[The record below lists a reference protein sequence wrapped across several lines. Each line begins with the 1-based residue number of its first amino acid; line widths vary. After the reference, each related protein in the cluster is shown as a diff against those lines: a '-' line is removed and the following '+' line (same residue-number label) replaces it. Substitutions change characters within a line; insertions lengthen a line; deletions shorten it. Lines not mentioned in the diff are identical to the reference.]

1 MQIKKIIKDYTPN
14 SKTLLTPESQAKAIQ
29 ELYDQIREFFAYFNS
44 AEFIQTVKG
53 EKGDPGAEGAR
64 GEKGL
69 KGDKGEQGVVG
80 PIGPRGP
87 KGDTGAN
94 GIPGPK
100 GDKGDTG
107 ARGEIGPIGP
117 RGPQGLDGIPGRK
130 GDKGDQGSTGVPFGI
145 LGVFNTYQELVTEAQ
160 REDAKF
166 YLVASLNDQNG
177 DLYVYRAKYDDFIF
191 LNNVIYDL
199 AFQIIS
205 GPPGRNYLTF
215 TKGEHID
222 EYGNIQIDKTETM
235 DEYGYLHT
243 NVVLNYLKGNG
254 VKKTEW
260 TQDDRD
266 SQWSKLVITFDNDTT
281 ATIKVKNGK
290 GIDKTEKTGTNV
302 LVDSYRI
309 TYSDGTY
316 FDYIVTNGKGINRI
330 EKTSTDVLT
339 DTYTIYW
346 NDNTT
351 TTYLVTNGRGIVKI
365 EKTATAADNI
375 TDTYTI
381 TYNDNTTSTFTV
393 VNGNGITKVEKTETN
408 VLVDT
413 YTITFTT
420 GVTTTFQ
427 VTNGRGIAKVEKT
440 NTNALVDTY
449 TITYND
455 NTTSTFTVT
464 NGKGIVKIE
473 LTNTTLL
480 VDTYTITW
488 NDNTTSTYT
497 VTNGRGITSI
507 NKTGRDSQTLE
518 DIYTITYNDNTTFVF
533 RIKSTTPYEEAV
545 EAGYDKSIKT
555 FYGIINGNIWI
566 GPGQNYADVYDND
579 DYKYENINVNNPL
592 NIECIQ
598 DYIYVI
604 YPADSEFMF
613 NLTMSGFPVPMEPV
627 DTTTIQDYYILKS
640 VNQYD
645 GNFNITI

>member
-1 MQIKKIIKDYTPN
+1 MQIRKIIKDYTPN
-14 SKTLLTPESQAKAIQ
+14 SKTLLTPSAQAKAIQ
-29 ELYDQIREFFAYFNS
+29 DLYDQIREFFAYFNS
-44 AEFIQTVKG
+44 NEFIKTVKG
-53 EKGDPGAEGAR
+53 EKGDPGVEGAR

-69 KGDKGEQGVVG
+69 KGDKGEQGVIG

-107 ARGEIGPIGP
+107 ARGEIGPRGL
-117 RGPQGLDGIPGRK
+117 RGPQGLDGIPGPK

-177 DLYVYRAKYDDFIF
+177 DLYVYRAKYDDFVF

-222 EYGNIQIDKTETM
+222 EYGNIQIDETETM

-243 NVVLNYLKGNG
+243 NLVLNYLKGNG

-266 SQWSKLVITFDNDTT
+266 SQWSQLVITFDNDTT

-302 LVDSYRI
+302 LIDSYRI

-316 FDYIVTNGKGINRI
+316 FDYTVTNGKGINKI

-339 DTYTIYW
+339 DIYTIYW

-351 TTYLVTNGRGIVKI
+351 TTYSIVNGRGVTKI
-365 EKTATAADNI
+365 EKT
-375 TDTYTI
+375 
-381 TYNDNTTSTFTV
+381 S
-393 VNGNGITKVEKTETN
+393 TN
-408 VLVDT
+408 V
-413 YTITFTT
+413 
-420 GVTTTFQ
+420 
-427 VTNGRGIAKVEKT
+427 
-440 NTNALVDTY
+440 LVDTY

-464 NGKGIVKIE
+464 NGKGISSIALLSTSV
-473 LTNTTLL
+473 LT
-480 VDTYTITW
+480 DTYRIMF
-488 NDNTTSTYT
+488 NDGTHQDYNI
-497 VTNGRGITSI
+497 TNGRGIVNIT
-507 NKTGRDSQTLE
+507 KTGRVGIIDT
-518 DIYTITYNDNTTFVF
+518 YTILYNDTTTSTFEV
-533 RIKSTTPYEEAV
+533 KSCTPYEEAV
-545 EAGYDKSIKT
+545 EAGYDKSIET

-566 GPGQNYADVYDND
+566 GSGQNYADVYDND
-579 DYKYENINVNNPL
+579 NYKYENINVNNPL

-613 NLTMSGFPVPMEPV
+613 NLTMSGFPVPMESV

>member
-1 MQIKKIIKDYTPN
+1 MQIRKIIKDYTPN
-14 SKTLLTPESQAKAIQ
+14 SRTLLTPEAQAKVIQ
-29 ELYDQIREFFAYFNS
+29 DMYDQVREFFAYFNS
-44 AEFIQTVKG
+44 TEFIKTVKG
-53 EKGDPGAEGAR
+53 EKGDPGVEGAR

-69 KGDKGEQGVVG
+69 KGDKGEQGAIG
-80 PIGPRGP
+80 PVGPRGP

-107 ARGEIGPIGP
+107 ARGEIGPRGL
-117 RGPQGLDGIPGRK
+117 RGPQGLDGIPGPK

-177 DLYVYRAKYDDFIF
+177 DLYVYRAKYDDFVF

-205 GPPGRNYLTF
+205 GPPGRNYLIF

-222 EYGNIQIDKTETM
+222 EYGNIQIDKTETI

-254 VKKTEW
+254 VNKTEW
-260 TQDDRD
+260 IQDDRD
-266 SQWSKLVITFDNDTT
+266 SQWSKLIITFDNGTT

-302 LVDSYRI
+302 LIDSYRI

-316 FDYIVTNGKGINRI
+316 FDYTVTNGKGINKI

-339 DTYTIYW
+339 DIYTIYW
-346 NDNTT
+346 NDNST
-351 TTYLVTNGRGIVKI
+351 TTYSIVNGRGVTKI
-365 EKTATAADNI
+365 EKT
-375 TDTYTI
+375 
-381 TYNDNTTSTFTV
+381 S
-393 VNGNGITKVEKTETN
+393 TN
-408 VLVDT
+408 V
-413 YTITFTT
+413 
-420 GVTTTFQ
+420 
-427 VTNGRGIAKVEKT
+427 
-440 NTNALVDTY
+440 LVDTY

-464 NGKGIVKIE
+464 NGKGISSIALLSTNV
-473 LTNTTLL
+473 LT
-480 VDTYTITW
+480 DTYRITF
-488 NDNTTSTYT
+488 NDNTYHDYN
-497 VTNGRGITSI
+497 VTNGRGIVNIT
-507 NKTGRDSQTLE
+507 KTGRVGII
-518 DIYTITYNDNTTFVF
+518 DIYAISYNDTTTSTFEV
-533 RIKSTTPYEEAV
+533 KSCTPYEEAV
-545 EAGYDKSIKT
+545 EAGYDKSIET
-555 FYGIINGNIWI
+555 FYGIIEGNIWI

-579 DYKYENINVNNPL
+579 NYKYKNINVNNPL

-604 YPADSEFMF
+604 YPADSEFIF

-627 DTTTIQDYYILKS
+627 DTTIIQDYYILKS
-640 VNQYD
+640 VNQYN

>member
-1 MQIKKIIKDYTPN
+1 MPIKKIIKNYTPN
-14 SKTLLTPESQAKAIQ
+14 SKTLLTPESQAKVIQ
-29 ELYDQIREFFAYFNS
+29 DMYDQVREFYSYFSS

-53 EKGDPGAEGAR
+53 EKGAPGAEGAR

-69 KGDKGEQGVVG
+69 KGDKGEQGVIG
-80 PIGPRGP
+80 PVGPRGP
-87 KGDTGAN
+87 KGDTGAT
-94 GIPGPK
+94 GLPGPK

-107 ARGEIGPIGP
+107 AQGVPGAIGP

-145 LGVFNTYQELVTEAQ
+145 LGVFDTYQELVTEAQ

-222 EYGNIQIDKTETM
+222 EYGNIQIDETETM

-266 SQWSKLVITFDNDTT
+266 SQWSQLVITFDNGTT

-309 TYSDGTY
+309 TYSDGTH
-316 FDYIVTNGKGINRI
+316 FDYTVTNGKGINKI

-339 DTYTIYW
+339 DIYTIYW
-346 NDNTT
+346 NDNST
-351 TTYLVTNGRGIVKI
+351 TTYSVVNGRGVTKI
-365 EKTATAADNI
+365 EKT
-375 TDTYTI
+375 
-381 TYNDNTTSTFTV
+381 S
-393 VNGNGITKVEKTETN
+393 TN
-408 VLVDT
+408 V
-413 YTITFTT
+413 
-420 GVTTTFQ
+420 
-427 VTNGRGIAKVEKT
+427 
-440 NTNALVDTY
+440 LVDTY

-464 NGKGIVKIE
+464 NGKGISSIA
-473 LTNTTLL
+473 LTSTNVL
-480 VDTYTITW
+480 VDTYTITF
-488 NDNTTSTYT
+488 NDGSTQSYT
-497 VTNGRGITSI
+497 VTNGRGIVSITKTSSSGVI
-507 NKTGRDSQTLE
+507 DTYTILYNDTSTSTFTVVNGKSAYQLAVDKGYQGTLE
-518 DIYTITYNDNTTFVF
+518 EYLQIIAEIYIGAGSTYTDVF
-533 RIKSTTPYEEAV
+533 IAADKHEAV
-545 EAGYDKSIKT
+545 KS
-555 FYGIINGNIWI
+555 
-566 GPGQNYADVYDND
+566 P
-579 DYKYENINVNNPL
+579 
-592 NIECIQ
+592 
-598 DYIYVI
+598 
-604 YPADSEFMF
+604 SR
-613 NLTMSGFPVPMEPV
+613 
-627 DTTTIQDYYILKS
+627 
-640 VNQYD
+640 
-645 GNFNITI
+645 FNITANNNKIIIIYPNTNTYIGTPQINGIDIPIISSTFTDNDIVYNVLTSVNNYNGNLTITI